1 MQIQRDTLQSIIGIL
16 FLIVI
21 PVIILSVIAFFVG
34 FHPVAMIRI
43 AALGVIVLVGLIFA
57 GKFTKTLRP

>member
-1 MQIQRDTLQSIIGIL
+1 MQIKRDTLQSIIGIL

-21 PVIILSVIAFFVG
+21 PAIPLALIAFFVG

-43 AALGVIVLVGLIFA
+43 AALCVLVLIGLVA
-57 GKFTKTLRP
+57 ARQFTKTLER

>member
-16 FLIVI
+16 FLIII
-21 PVIILSVIAFFVG
+21 PVIILSIIAFLVG

-43 AALGVIVLVGLIFA
+43 AAVGVLSLIGLVFA
-57 GKFTKTLRP
+57 GKFTKEVL